1 MKHLLLLR
9 HAKAV
14 NAENGM
20 ADRDRPLSAR
30 GHRDATLMGS
40 VIASEPPDLILCS
53 PARRTRET
61 LVDVLQHLKQPPPA
75 VYVDALYDGGSDYR
89 DVIAQS
95 GGAAS
100 RVLLVGHNPAV
111 HRTALSL
118 TGAGDAALYAMLG
131 GKFPTAALAMI
142 AFSIT
147 DWTKLTRGSGELLA
161 LQRPRDLGALEDD
174 D

>member
-61 LVDVLQHLKQPPPA
+61 LVDVLQHLKRPPPA

-161 LQRPRDLGALEDD
+161 LHRPRDLGALEDD